1 MSIIDKEKSKKA
13 FDAWESTT
21 AGYVEK
27 WMKSPLLLAPIGTL
41 LTQAMRLKEAQDRL
55 FTACWSALG
64 LSTKRD
70 QERTLF
76 ALHKLEGRLL
86 DIEEK
91 LDATSDNN
99 GNGSKRSGG

>member
-41 LTQAMRLKEAQDRL
+41 LTQAMRLKQTQDRVM
-55 FTACWSALG
+55 TACWSLLG
-64 LSTKRD
+64 LPTKRD

-76 ALHKLEGRLL
+76 ALHQLESRLL
-86 DIEEK
+86 DLEEK
-91 LDATSDNN
+91 LDTSGNN
-99 GNGSKRSGG
+99 GNGNKRSGG